1 MVKKQILIFISIF
14 FVSCSTYN
22 DKDEFNNDQSL
33 YDNNSLKDYELF
45 NLANKYIESGLLDLA
60 LIELD
65 KIEVLYP
72 SSPFAK
78 KSILITAYIN
88 FLKKDYEKTRALAE
102 MYKNYY
108 PGSKDIVYANYLE
121 AMSYYVVMK
130 KSDYSQYSSEIAL
143 KKFNFILNAY
153 PNSQYEID
161 IITKIRTINDNLA
174 ANKLKIAKYYNERD
188 NNNGSL
194 LYLNDIFTN
203 HSSSFSI
210 EETLYLM
217 CKIYFSIDEHDL
229 AKKYASILA
238 HNFPNSEWYEKSYN
252 IINGLEEIRED
263 KSWFEKLNPI
273 KIIKQKRGNNS
284 NNISIQAIE

>member
-1 MVKKQILIFISIF
+1 MKKQILIFISIF

-161 IITKIRTINDNLA
+161 IITKIRSINDNLA

>member
-1 MVKKQILIFISIF
+1 MKKQILIFISIF

-45 NLANKYIESGLLDLA
+45 NLANEYIESGLLDLA

-161 IITKIRTINDNLA
+161 IITKIRSINDNLA

>member
-161 IITKIRTINDNLA
+161 IITKIRSINDNLA